1 MVGLT
6 PDTGLADIGL
16 SDSTLHIFTAAL
28 QGVLAAVVSVAVSS
42 PSLSSPMGKVT
53 ILSLLYLCFA
63 IRVAMDGD
71 LSPIWEAAAGGK

>member
-1 MVGLT
+1 MVGL
-6 PDTGLADIGL
+6 PLATGLAALGIWDHP
-16 SDSTLHIFTAAL
+16 LHAFEAAL

-42 PSLSSPMGKVT
+42 PSLSSLMGKVT